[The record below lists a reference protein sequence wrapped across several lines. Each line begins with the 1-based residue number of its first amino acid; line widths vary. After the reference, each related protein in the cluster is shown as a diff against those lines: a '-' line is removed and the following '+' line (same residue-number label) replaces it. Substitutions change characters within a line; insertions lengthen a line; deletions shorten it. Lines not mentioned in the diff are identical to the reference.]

1 MEFFCR
7 RQKGKAMNVF
17 DFAMEI
23 ERSGR
28 NFYRSVAEKTGTAGV
43 RTIFSM
49 MAEDEQEM
57 LERFRAMK
65 ATVGATTM
73 QDSSILE
80 NAGNSI
86 ANILNEREAL
96 QLTNDLEAYH
106 YVVEVESAICRLYE
120 DAAERE
126 PNPEVQGLLR
136 RIAAEERRELDS
148 LQRLIDFVNAPN
160 EFLAW
165 GEFSNLNEFHNF
177 GREEG

>member
-1 MEFFCR
+1 
-7 RQKGKAMNVF
+7 MNVF

-28 NFYRSVAEKTGTAGV
+28 KFYRNMATKAGTAGV

-49 MAEDEQEM
+49 MAEDEQEL

-65 ATVGATTM
+65 ATVRSTTM
-73 QDSSILE
+73 QDSSSLE
-80 NAGNSI
+80 SAGNI
-86 ANILNEREAL
+86 FKDVLNEREAL
-96 QLTNDLEAYH
+96 QINDNMEAYH
-106 YVVEVESAICRLYE
+106 YVMRAEAAICRLYE
-120 DAAERE
+120 DAAQRE

-136 RIAAEERRELDS
+136 RIATEERRELES
-148 LQRLIDFVNAPN
+148 LRRLYDFVNAPN

-177 GREEG
+177 GRDEG

>member
-1 MEFFCR
+1 
-7 RQKGKAMNVF
+7 MNVF

-28 NFYRSVAEKTGTAGV
+28 KFYRNMAAKTGTAGV

-49 MAEDEQEM
+49 MAEDEQDL

-65 ATVGATTM
+65 ATVRSTTM

-80 NAGNSI
+80 NAGNI
-86 ANILNEREAL
+86 FKDILNEREAL
-96 QLTNDLEAYH
+96 QIADDLEAYH
-106 YVVEVESAICRLYE
+106 YVMRLEAAICRLYE
-120 DAAERE
+120 DAARRE
-126 PNPEVQGLLR
+126 SNPEVQGLLR
-136 RIAAEERRELDS
+136 RIASEERRELES
-148 LQRLIDFVNAPN
+148 LRKLYDFVNAPN

-177 GREEG
+177 GRDEG

>member
-1 MEFFCR
+1 
-7 RQKGKAMNVF
+7 MNVF

-28 NFYRSVAEKTGTAGV
+28 KFYRNVAAKAGTAGV

-49 MAEDEQEM
+49 MAEDEQEL

-65 ATVGATTM
+65 ATVRSTTM
-73 QDSSILE
+73 QDSSSLE
-80 NAGNSI
+80 TAGNI
-86 ANILNEREAL
+86 FKDVLNEREAL
-96 QLTNDLEAYH
+96 RITNDLEAYH
-106 YVVEVESAICRLYE
+106 YVMRVEAAICRLYE
-120 DAAERE
+120 DAARRE

-136 RIAAEERRELDS
+136 RIATEERRELES
-148 LQRLIDFVNAPN
+148 LRRLYDFVNAPN

-177 GREEG
+177 GRDEG

>member
-1 MEFFCR
+1 
-7 RQKGKAMNVF
+7 MNVF

-28 NFYRSVAEKTGTAGV
+28 KFYRNVAAKAGTAGV

-49 MAEDEQEM
+49 MAEDEQEL

-65 ATVGATTM
+65 ATIRSTTM
-73 QDSSILE
+73 QDSSSLE
-80 NAGNSI
+80 TAGKI
-86 ANILNEREAL
+86 IEDILNEREAL
-96 QLTNDLEAYH
+96 DQRQPEVPFVMRAEA
-106 YVVEVESAICRLYE
+106 AICRLYE
-120 DAAERE
+120 DAAQRE

-136 RIAAEERRELDS
+136 RIATEERRELES
-148 LQRLIDFVNAPN
+148 LRQLFDFVNAPN

-177 GREEG
+177 GRDED

>member
-1 MEFFCR
+1 
-7 RQKGKAMNVF
+7 MNVF

-28 NFYRSVAEKTGTAGV
+28 NFYRGVAEKTGTAGV

-65 ATVGATTM
+65 ATVRTTTL

-86 ANILNEREAL
+86 ENILNEREAL
-96 QLTNDLEAYH
+96 LLTSDLEAYH
-106 YVVEVESAICRLYE
+106 YVMEVEAAICRLYE
-120 DAAERE
+120 DAARRE
-126 PNPEVQGLLR
+126 PNAEVQGLLR
-136 RIAAEERRELDS
+136 RIASEERRELEG
-148 LQRLIDFVNAPN
+148 LRQIYDFVNAPN

-165 GEFSNLNEFHNF
+165 GEFSNLNEFRNF
-177 GREEG
+177 GRDEG

>member
-1 MEFFCR
+1 
-7 RQKGKAMNVF
+7 MNVF

-28 NFYRSVAEKTGTAGV
+28 NFYRSVAQKTGVAGV
-43 RTIFSM
+43 RAIFSM
-49 MAEDEQEM
+49 MAEDEQQL

-65 ATVGATTM
+65 ATVRSTTM
-73 QDSSILE
+73 QDSSVLEGAASILQD
-80 NAGNSI
+80 
-86 ANILNEREAL
+86 ILNEREAL
-96 QLTNDLEAYH
+96 RITDDLEAYH
-106 YVVEVESAICRLYE
+106 YVMGVEAALCRLYE
-120 DAAERE
+120 GAAERE

-148 LQRLIDFVNAPN
+148 LQRLFDFVNAPN

>member
-1 MEFFCR
+1 
-7 RQKGKAMNVF
+7 MNVF
-17 DFAMEI
+17 DFSMEI

-28 NFYRSVAEKTGTAGV
+28 KFYRNVASKAGTAGV

-65 ATVGATTM
+65 ATVRSTTM
-73 QDSSILE
+73 QDSLILE
-80 NAGNSI
+80 TAGNI
-86 ANILNEREAL
+86 FEDVLNEHEAL
-96 QLTNDLEAYH
+96 QITDDLDAYQYVMRVEA
-106 YVVEVESAICRLYE
+106 AICRLYE
-120 DAAERE
+120 DAARRE

-136 RIAAEERRELDS
+136 RIASEERRELEN
-148 LQRLIDFVNAPN
+148 LRKLYDFVNAPN

-177 GREEG
+177 GRDEG

>member
-1 MEFFCR
+1 
-7 RQKGKAMNVF
+7 MNVF

-28 NFYRSVAEKTGTAGV
+28 NFYRNVAEKTGTAGV

-49 MAEDEQEM
+49 MAEDEQKL

-65 ATVGATTM
+65 ATARSTTM
-73 QDSSILE
+73 QDSSVLE
-80 NAGNSI
+80 SAASLLQG
-86 ANILNEREAL
+86 ILNEREAL
-96 QLTNDLEAYH
+96 QITDDLEAYH
-106 YVVEVESAICRLYE
+106 HVMGVEAAICRLYE
-120 DAAERE
+120 EAAERE

-136 RIAAEERRELDS
+136 RIAAEERRELES
-148 LQRLIDFVNAPN
+148 LQRLFDFVNAPN

-177 GREEG
+177 GRDEG

>member
-1 MEFFCR
+1 MQR
-7 RQKGKAMNVF
+7 LLPQKEQMMNVF

-28 NFYRSVAEKTGTAGV
+28 NFYRSVARETGSAGV

-49 MAEDEQEM
+49 MAEDEQKL

-65 ATVGATTM
+65 AAVRSTTM
-73 QDSSILE
+73 QDSSVLE
-80 NAGNSI
+80 GVASTLKD
-86 ANILNEREAL
+86 ILNEREAL
-96 QLTNDLEAYH
+96 QITDDLEAYQH
-106 YVVEVESAICRLYE
+106 VTGVEAAICRLYE
-120 DAAERE
+120 DAAQRE

-136 RIAAEERRELDS
+136 RIAAEERRELES
-148 LQRLIDFVNAPN
+148 LQRLFDFVNAPN

-177 GREEG
+177 GRDEG

>member
-1 MEFFCR
+1 
-7 RQKGKAMNVF
+7 MNVF

-28 NFYRSVAEKTGTAGV
+28 NFYRSVAQKTGSSGV
-43 RTIFSM
+43 RTIFLM
-49 MAEDEQEM
+49 MAEDEQQL

-65 ATVGATTM
+65 ATVQATTM
-73 QDSSILE
+73 QDSSVLE
-80 NAGNSI
+80 GSASVLQD
-86 ANILNEREAL
+86 ILNEREAL
-96 QLTNDLEAYH
+96 QIADDLEAYH
-106 YVVEVESAICRLYE
+106 YVMGVEAAICRLYE
-120 DAAERE
+120 GAAGRE

-148 LQRLIDFVNAPN
+148 LQRLFDFVNAPN